1 MNKKPSNYRQLIVKI
16 VELCLGGLDSL
27 KISMVLRVPHELVY
41 ETLLHCFT
49 NGEVTIDKEGYP
61 TLVLP

>member
-1 MNKKPSNYRQLIVKI
+1 MKANYKQLITRI
-16 VELCLGGLDSL
+16 VELCLGGLDSVRISAIL
-27 KISMVLRVPHELVY
+27 KVPHELVY

-49 NGEVTIDKEGYP
+49 NGDVILDKEGLP

>member
-1 MNKKPSNYRQLIVKI
+1 MTANYKQLIIRI
-16 VELCLGGLDSL
+16 VELCLGGLDSVRISLIL
-27 KISMVLRVPHELVY
+27 KVPHELVY

-49 NGEVTIDKEGYP
+49 NGDVILDKEGLP

>member
-1 MNKKPSNYRQLIVKI
+1 MTANYKRLIIKI
-16 VELCLGGLDSL
+16 VELCLGGLDSVRISLIL
-27 KISMVLRVPHELVY
+27 KVPHELVY

-49 NGEVTIDKEGYP
+49 NGDVILDKEGLP